1 MGLNRFTGDK
11 TMGNTTVQSREPPR
25 GVTFEEVWVMF
36 QENAQERKETERLLK
51 ELLAETARQVKETA
65 QQMKENAQQVKET
78 TQQMKENAQQMR
90 ETDQRLEKQMR
101 ETDLRLDKRIKET
114 DRRLGDVG
122 LRLGDIVEHLMT
134 PDLHKKFKELGFS
147 FNHSSRN
154 HELHGIDDQSLAEI
168 DVLLEN
174 GEYVMAVE
182 VKTRL
187 SARDVKNHVKRMEI
201 LHRIADE
208 HDDKRKYLGAVAGAV
223 VTPEVSAYALKN
235 GFFVIVPS
243 GKTVDIKA
251 PEGFRPRIW

>member
-1 MGLNRFTGDK
+1 MCLNRFTGDK
-11 TMGNTTVQSREPPR
+11 VMGNTTVQSREPPR

-51 ELLAETARQVKETA
+51 ELLAETA
-65 QQMKENAQQVKET
+65 QQVKET

-90 ETDQRLEKQMR
+90 ETDLRLEKQMR
-101 ETDLRLDKRIKET
+101 ETDRRLDKRIKET

-122 LRLGDIVEHLMT
+122 LRLGDMVEHLMT
-134 PDLHKKFKELGFS
+134 PNLHKKFEELGFS

-154 HELHGIDDQSLAEI
+154 HELHGPNDQSLAEI

-174 GEYVMAVE
+174 GEYAMAVE

-187 SARDVKNHVKRMEI
+187 SVRDVKDHVKRMEI
-201 LHRIADE
+201 LRRVADE

-251 PEGFRPRIW
+251 PEDFRPRIW